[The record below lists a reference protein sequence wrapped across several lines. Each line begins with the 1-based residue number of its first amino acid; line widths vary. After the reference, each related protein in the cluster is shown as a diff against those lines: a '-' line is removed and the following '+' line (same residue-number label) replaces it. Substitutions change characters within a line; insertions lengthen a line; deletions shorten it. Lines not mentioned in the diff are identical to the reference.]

1 MSSVS
6 GKRKKKKKKQKLAV
20 TTLRSDLLN
29 FRRGSRRAKRLR
41 EMESETVEGLV
52 SSGLLFNIP
61 LGRRFSS
68 FLLNSTRFRARVFL
82 EYLVKECVYRKISM
96 LNPKVGIDRS
106 LLSTNIERIHVINRR
121 LSVDDRMYTNERSP
135 TLVDDRMYTNERSS
149 TLVRSIRAYAADE
162 RSYRKLNIAE

>member
-1 MSSVS
+1 MSSAG
-6 GKRKKKKKKQKLAV
+6 GKRKKKKKQKLAV

-68 FLLNSTRFRARVFL
+68 FLLNSTRFRVFL
-82 EYLVKECVYRKISM
+82 EYLVKECVYRRISM

-106 LLSTNIERIHVINRR
+106 LLSTNIERIHADFRSTTECIQTNDRR
-121 LSVDDRMYTNERSP
+121 LWSTTECIQTNDRR
-135 TLVDDRMYTNERSS
+135 L
-149 TLVRSIRAYAADE
+149 
-162 RSYRKLNIAE
+162 

>member
-82 EYLVKECVYRKISM
+82 EYLVKECVYRRISM

-106 LLSTNIERIHVINRR
+106 LLSTNIERIHAIDRR
-121 LSVDDRMYTNERSP
+121 LWSTTECIQTNDRRLWSTTECIQTN
-135 TLVDDRMYTNERSS
+135 DRR
-149 TLVRSIRAYAADE
+149 L
-162 RSYRKLNIAE
+162 

>member
-1 MSSVS
+1 MSSAG
-6 GKRKKKKKKQKLAV
+6 GKRKKKKKQKLAV

-68 FLLNSTRFRARVFL
+68 FLLNSTRFRVFL
-82 EYLVKECVYRKISM
+82 EYLVKECVYRRISM

-162 RSYRKLNIAE
+162 CSYRKLNIAE